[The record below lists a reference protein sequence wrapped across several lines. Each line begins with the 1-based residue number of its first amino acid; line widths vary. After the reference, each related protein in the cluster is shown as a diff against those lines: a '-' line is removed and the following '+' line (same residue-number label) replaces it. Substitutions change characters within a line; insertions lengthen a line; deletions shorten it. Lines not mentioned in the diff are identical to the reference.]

1 MARVIC
7 ILNQK
12 GGVGKTTT
20 ALNLGAAL
28 ALRGKRVLL
37 VDLDPQA
44 NLTIGLG
51 QRAGDLNESVY
62 VLLTDPHADA
72 MSRVVPTPWENLSLV
87 RSHIDLSGAELEMIT
102 MIGRESRLDRAFAAA
117 RTEFDYILI
126 DCLPSLSLLT
136 VNALVAASE
145 VFVPLQAHPFAL
157 QGLGKLFEV
166 VQMINE
172 GINNTLK
179 VTGVLVT
186 MYDGRTNVSK
196 DTLDSLR
203 KDPRL
208 SEHIFTTTV
217 KQNIKVAESQKEGVP
232 VIHFDPTC
240 HAARAYLA
248 LCAEVLEMEQGAKA
262 GHCAERIIA
271 REEASGKPERTFT
284 SDLVANPERLVR
296 RVPIVPGDTH
306 GAIVPPS
313 PDLHS
318 STVSALIGTVEPG
331 SAPSDTAAE
340 TLHPHTGVRE
350 MEAPAWNA
358 NPLYQSAS
366 HKDET
371 KGTPTLDATPPA
383 A

>member
-51 QRAGDLNESVY
+51 QRANDLNECVY

-72 MSRVVPTPWENLSLV
+72 LKLTVRTAWERLDLV
-87 RSHIDLSGAELEMIT
+87 RSHIDLSGAELELMP
-102 MIGRESRLDRAFAAA
+102 MIGRESRLDRALVNA
-117 RTEFDYILI
+117 RKEYDYILI
-126 DCLPSLSLLT
+126 DCLPSLNLLT

-172 GINNTLK
+172 GINNKLT

-196 DTLDSLR
+196 EVLESLR
-203 KDPRL
+203 KDARL
-208 SEHIFTTTV
+208 SAQIFTTTV
-217 KQNIKVAESQKEGVP
+217 KQNIKVAESQREGVP
-232 VIHFDPTC
+232 VIQFDPGC
-240 HAARAYLA
+240 IAARAYMA
-248 LCAEVLEMEQGAKA
+248 LCDEVLEMEHGTIASE
-262 GHCAERIIA
+262 CADKIIA

-284 SDLVANPERLVR
+284 SDLVANPERLVK
-296 RVPIVPGDTH
+296 RVSVIPGDTN
-306 GAIVPPS
+306 GIVVPPS
-313 PDLHS
+313 PDTHA
-318 STVSALIGTVEPG
+318 STVNALMGTIEPG
-331 SAPSDTAAE
+331 SAPADPASE
-340 TLHPHTGVRE
+340 TLHPSSGTRE
-350 MEAPAWNA
+350 TETAPWNV
-358 NPLYQSAS
+358 NP
-366 HKDET
+366 
-371 KGTPTLDATPPA
+371 
-383 A
+383 